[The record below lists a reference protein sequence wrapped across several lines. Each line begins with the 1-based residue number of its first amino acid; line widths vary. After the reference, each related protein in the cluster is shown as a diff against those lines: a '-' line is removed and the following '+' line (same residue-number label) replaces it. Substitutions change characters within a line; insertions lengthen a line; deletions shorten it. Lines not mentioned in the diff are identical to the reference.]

1 MNHFFYL
8 FTIHHWADGG
18 SNDIV
23 HQRKAKTTHQTN
35 KKKPLCD
42 VIQVFGRQ
50 GTEFSLKV
58 AMFTLYFSPLVTPLV
73 GNCVA
78 DAGLTFERIEL
89 AGWKQLLALTRK
101 QKWWCVLE
109 NVTRCLQPHQG
120 DWWGWY
126 STLIGPA
133 VICCD
138 TRLAAAAWLQQPKG
152 RAGLNFRRSV
162 SLNCHHRA
170 TLMQTR
176 FESEVNNAIF
186 NFNI

>member
-23 HQRKAKTTHQTN
+23 HQGQAKTTHQTN
-35 KKKPLCD
+35 TKNLCD

-50 GTEFSLKV
+50 GAEFSLKV
-58 AMFTLYFSPLVTPLV
+58 AMFTLCFSPVVTPRV
-73 GNCVA
+73 GSCVA

-89 AGWKQLLALTRK
+89 PGWKQLLALTRK

-126 STLIGPA
+126 PTLIGA
-133 VICCD
+133 CCHLLWHAIGSRGV
-138 TRLAAAAWLQQPKG
+138 TAATERASRAWLQALG
-152 RAGLNFRRSV
+152 
-162 SLNCHHRA
+162 
-170 TLMQTR
+170 
-176 FESEVNNAIF
+176 ESELSPPRHTDANVLWIRSE
-186 NFNI
+186 

>member
-8 FTIHHWADGG
+8 FTIHHWSDGG

-35 KKKPLCD
+35 KKNTLCD

-50 GTEFSLKV
+50 GTEFSLEV
-58 AMFTLYFSPLVTPLV
+58 AMFTLCFSPVVTPLV
-73 GNCVA
+73 GSCVA

-89 AGWKQLLALTRK
+89 AGWKQLLALTRR

-120 DWWGWY
+120 DWWGCY
-126 STLIGPA
+126 PTLIGA
-133 VICCD
+133 CCHLLWHAIGSRGV
-138 TRLAAAAWLQQPKG
+138 TAATERASRAWLQALG
-152 RAGLNFRRSV
+152 
-162 SLNCHHRA
+162 
-170 TLMQTR
+170 
-176 FESEVNNAIF
+176 ESELSPPRHTDPNALWIRSE
-186 NFNI
+186 